1 MTPSSTPGAVI
12 DAAPASVDAARPAP
26 HATAAPLIDRFF
38 HAMCAMKASDLH
50 LSAGMPP
57 LVRKDGEMRLLEE
70 NAAALSPDDVLQ
82 LLEPIRR
89 KEPDRIRAAPR
100 HRLRLRDRDLGR
112 FRANIFMDR
121 KGRGAVF
128 RVIPSKILTAEDLGL
143 SPHILQLC
151 RLNKGLHFVTGPTG
165 SGKSTTLCAMID
177 YINRTRTDHIITI
190 EDPIEFVHENK
201 KCLINQREHT
211 RIPHRSRT
219 PCVRHFAR
227 IPTSSWSEKC
237 ATSRPSP
244 LRSRPPKRATS
255 SSGRSIPRRRR
266 RPWTA

>member
-1 MTPSSTPGAVI
+1 M
-12 DAAPASVDAARPAP
+12 ARCGYS
-26 HATAAPLIDRFF
+26 RQ
-38 HAMCAMKASDLH
+38 
-50 LSAGMPP
+50 
-57 LVRKDGEMRLLEE
+57 

-82 LLEPIRR
+82 LLEPIAGKNRTEFERR
-89 KEPDRIRAAPR
+89 HDTDFAYEIG
-100 HRLRLRDRDLGR
+100 DLGR

-128 RVIPSKILTAEDLGL
+128 RVISEQDPDRRGSRSVAAH
-143 SPHILQLC
+143 PAAVP
-151 RLNKGLHFVTGPTG
+151 LNKGLVLCHRANRLGQVDHPLRDDRLHQSHADGSHHHDRGPDRV
-165 SGKSTTLCAMID
+165 CARKQEVPD
-177 YINRTRTDHIITI
+177 QPARS
-190 EDPIEFVHENK
+190 
-201 KCLINQREHT
+201 T

-255 SSGRSIPRRRR
+255 SSDAPYDDGGVDRGPRDRSVRSDRQQIGRCCPNR
-266 RPWTA
+266 